1 MLEKRLVVV
10 ALPRV
15 PVPRLKFVLNKLVLV
30 AVPKY
35 PIPLA
40 VMLVVLAPPDIVN
53 SPLVIVEEAVERK
66 PLPKVA
72 RSDWENAPD
81 TEREPIA
88 AEEENKFVLL
98 AVVANKL
105 VLVADVADRLPIC
118 ADEEKRLVELAVVL
132 KRLVVVALVRVA
144 SVAEMLVV
152 ETEGPEKELPVMVAL
167 DMAVPVSWSILVD
180 CAMTW

>member
-40 VMLVVLAPPDIVN
+40 VMLVVLAPPDIVK
-53 SPLVIVEEAVERK
+53 SPDVMVEDAVERK

-72 RSDWENAPD
+72 RSDWENAPA
-81 TEREPIA
+81 TESEP
-88 AEEENKFVLL
+88 KV
-98 AVVANKL
+98 AV
-105 VLVADVADRLPIC
+105 C
-118 ADEEKRLVELAVVL
+118 A
-132 KRLVVVALVRVA
+132 
-144 SVAEMLVV
+144 
-152 ETEGPEKELPVMVAL
+152 
-167 DMAVPVSWSILVD
+167 
-180 CAMTW
+180 